1 MSQAICDVCRT
12 ADVTKKTEFKEQ
24 YQKHIKEN
32 MQKDCLKKRLNYFL
46 TTKNSY
52 RFFLLTK
59 CYPAPNIK

>member
-1 MSQAICDVCRT
+1 MSQAICDVRRT

-32 MQKDCLKKRLNYFL
+32 MQKDCLKKRLSYFL

-52 RFFLLTK
+52 CFF
-59 CYPAPNIK
+59 